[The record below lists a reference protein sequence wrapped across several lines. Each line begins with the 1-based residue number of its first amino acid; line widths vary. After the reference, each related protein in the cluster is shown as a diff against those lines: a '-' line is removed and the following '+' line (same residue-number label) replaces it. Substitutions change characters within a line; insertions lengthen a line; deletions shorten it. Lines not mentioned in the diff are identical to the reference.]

1 MTQRNAKLT
10 LAALAL
16 VCTLPVAASYLAY
29 YVWQPTGKV
38 NYGELIDPAPLPAVR
53 LAGVAGQPSVERAE
67 LNGRWTLVYVGSG
80 DCDATCEHALY
91 ASRQSR
97 LAQGED
103 MTRVGRLWVVT
114 DDANP
119 SPHVLADHDGLRVG
133 RADPSWIAALPAAK
147 EGGRLVLVDPLGNAM
162 MRFPPLADIKLVIKD
177 LQRLLKYSPLGRG
190 ES

>member
-10 LAALAL
+10 LGALAL

-38 NYGELIDPAPLPAVR
+38 NYGELIEPAPLPAAQ
-53 LAGVAGQPSVERAE
+53 LAGIGGQPGVERAE
-67 LNGRWTLVYVGSG
+67 LNGRWTLVYIGPG
-80 DCDATCEHALY
+80 NCDAACEHALY
-91 ASRQSR
+91 AARQSR

-114 DDANP
+114 DEAVP
-119 SPHVLADHDGLRVG
+119 APRVLADQDGLRVA
-133 RADPSWIAALPAAK
+133 RADPAWIAALPAAK
-147 EGGRLVLVDPLGNAM
+147 EGGGLVLVDPLGNAM

>member
-38 NYGELIDPAPLPAVR
+38 NYGELIGPAPLPEAQ
-53 LAGVAGQPSVERAE
+53 LAGIAGQPAVRRAE
-67 LNGRWTLVYVGSG
+67 LNGRWMLLYVGPG
-80 DCDATCEHALY
+80 DCDAACEHALY

-114 DDANP
+114 DDAVP
-119 SPHVLADHDGLRVG
+119 SPRVLADHDGLRVARG
-133 RADPSWIAALPAAK
+133 DPAWAAALPAAN
-147 EGGRLVLVDPLGNAM
+147 EGGGLILVDPLGNAM